1 MDEKET
7 EKKKRRYTAPQIECV
22 KVEQLQLLA
31 GSTQAKAN
39 SIVLEEEEEDV
50 TSTSSTGTGT
60 GTPTNPFEV
69 ELP

>member
-7 EKKKRRYTAPQIECV
+7 EKKERRYTAPQIECV
-22 KVEQLQLLA
+22 KVEQRQLLA
-31 GSTQAKAN
+31 GSSQAKAN
-39 SIVLEEEEEDV
+39 SIVLEDDEEDV

-60 GTPTNPFEV
+60 GTSTNPFEV

>member
-7 EKKKRRYTAPQIECV
+7 GKKKRRYTAPQIECV

-39 SIVLEEEEEDV
+39 SLVLEEEEEDV